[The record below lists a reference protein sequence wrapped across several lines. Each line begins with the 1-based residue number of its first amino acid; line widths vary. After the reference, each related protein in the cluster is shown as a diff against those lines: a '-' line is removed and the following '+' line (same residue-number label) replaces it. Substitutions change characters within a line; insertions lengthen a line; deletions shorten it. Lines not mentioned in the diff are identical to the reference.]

1 MFESYKSCL
10 EAAQLENKINY
21 LEKNINIES
30 LKNHKQV
37 IRNNNSLSK
46 IQQIFKSDRHN
57 VFAGK
62 INKIALSSNDDKI
75 MQLIDMIETYVYVMN
90 KDLVCKK
97 ERIKCKK
104 ITKQYKNVEL
114 WLYYKR
120 RHKKT

>member
-1 MFESYKSCL
+1 
-10 EAAQLENKINY
+10 
-21 LEKNINIES
+21 
-30 LKNHKQV
+30 
-37 IRNNNSLSK
+37 
-46 IQQIFKSDRHN
+46 
-57 VFAGK
+57 
-62 INKIALSSNDDKI
+62 

-114 WLYYKR
+114 RLYYKR